1 MVLRTDGTVVC
12 TRATATQYDQ
22 GMHDWLT
29 APARLPLVAPSILA
43 ADFGRLADESRAA
56 LHAGADIL
64 HLDVMDGHFVPNLTM
79 GPDACAGVRRHLP
92 GAILDTHLMVERPD
106 QFFEPF
112 AKAGTNAMSFHV
124 EVLPGGEER
133 RVLQD
138 WVQTVHGLGCAAGLV
153 INPPTELH
161 PAMLDLFAMCDY
173 ALVMSVNPGF
183 AGQAFMPEV
192 LEKVRRLRLELGP
205 QARIE
210 IDGGI
215 SPKTAPAA
223 RDAGADMLVA
233 GSAIFTH
240 ERSAWTEIID
250 AIRDG
255 R

>member
-1 MVLRTDGTVVC
+1 
-12 TRATATQYDQ
+12 
-22 GMHDWLT
+22 MHDWLT
-29 APARLPLVAPSILA
+29 HPARLPLVAPSILA
-43 ADFGRLADESRAA
+43 ADFAMLGDESRAA
-56 LHAGADIL
+56 LDAGADLL

-79 GPDACAGVRRHLP
+79 GPDACSAIRLHLP
-92 GAILDTHLMVERPD
+92 GVRLDTHLMVEYPD
-106 QFFEPF
+106 RFFEAF
-112 AKAGTNAMSFHV
+112 ARAGANAMSFHV
-124 EVLPGGEER
+124 EVLPEGDEEAVVR
-133 RVLQD
+133 A
-138 WVQTVHGLGCAAGLV
+138 WVQQLHDLGSAAGLA
-153 INPPTELH
+153 INPPSELQ
-161 PAMLDLFAMCDY
+161 PAMFDLFAACDY

-215 SPKTAPAA
+215 GPSTAPAA

-233 GSAIFTH
+233 GSAIFGH
-240 ERSAWTEIID
+240 DRHAWAEIIA